1 MLKIAPFPQKTA
13 QTHISY
19 LKTVSNCPNEAPAP
33 PSIHACRELYSAVQ
47 TLTNMTV
54 PTAPNELDSADSPNK
69 HDYAAQPAPYEA
81 LETGHITLPAAQLS
95 SFI

>member
-33 PSIHACRELYSAVQ
+33 PSNHACSELYSAVQ
-47 TLTNMTV
+47 TLTNFTV
-54 PTAPNELDSADSPNK
+54 PTAPNELDSA
-69 HDYAAQPAPYEA
+69 AQPAANMTVPTA
-81 LETGHITLPAAQLS
+81 PTHMTMLHSLHHMNH
-95 SFI
+95 